1 MYSIYG
7 TGWLFLCHPPRPLS
21 NKMKKLMLVTLLK
34 LCFPYLK
41 IHHVPSQLAVRFTFH
56 VWLLKNGSISGRRQ
70 FLNSLWPPSF
80 QETRLQLCV
89 NMRKFATKCFGLKTT
104 PTLSDICSKEHKN
117 SALFAHTVEPVYT
130 VRRTGKVAW
139 HLVYLTCVGVTGLD
153 RFGCANPC
161 REGSSRTAGGG
172 SCTCWVNLKSLKCTA
187 GSKLPRLH
195 TVMYKR
201 WSAGGGVGTL
211 VHSTER
217 VAPYRAFWASWMP
230 GAADRAGTHLLMA
243 WHEITFTEDA
253 PT

>member
-1 MYSIYG
+1 MYSTYG

-153 RFGCANPC
+153 RFACANPC